1 MLRSYQYTEKSYFEY
16 TFQSN
21 LFRDKQIEIAR
32 RFVSMHPIRMDMK
45 ETCPVCG
52 QAVGN
57 YFFSKW
63 KVDYVCCPACKSIF
77 AIYDKQTVEA
87 YRANPELLELRISDV
102 YQEEITQNRQDIWN
116 EFLEWIEVRAFR
128 FMGRNRNLSIVDY
141 GNRFEGYIDSIRKSP
156 ICGSYALKS
165 SILSVEV
172 DDIQYGKA
180 DMVLYL
186 DQMQQE
192 MQPAACIQ
200 ELKKY
205 LKEDGILI
213 LNTRA
218 GSGFDIVT
226 LKEKNARIYPYEH
239 ILLPSVKGLVSF
251 LEKNGFEILEITTPG
266 VMDVKYVLDF
276 KDKLD
281 DQENFV
287 KYLLEES
294 SQSML
299 QEFQR
304 FLQKGCLS
312 SFVSLIARKDKIE
325 I

>member
-21 LFRDKQIEIAR
+21 LFRDKQIGIAR
-32 RFVSMHPIRMDMK
+32 RFVDMHPIRRNMK
-45 ETCPVCG
+45 ETCPICG
-52 QAVGN
+52 QAAGN

-63 KVDYVCCPACKSIF
+63 KVDYVCCPVCKSIF
-77 AIYDKQTVEA
+77 AVYDKHTVEE
-87 YRANPELLELRISDV
+87 YHDNPELLELRISDV
-102 YQEEITQNRQDIWN
+102 YQEEIMRNRQDTWN

-128 FMGRNRNLSIVDY
+128 FMRRNRNLSIVDY
-141 GNRFEGYIDSIRKSP
+141 GNRFEGYVDSIRKSQ
-156 ICGSYALKS
+156 ICGNYDLKS
-165 SILSVEV
+165 SILSVDV

-192 MQPAACIQ
+192 IQPVARIQ

-239 ILLPSVKGLVSF
+239 ILLPSVKGLVLF

-294 SQSML
+294 SQSIL

-312 SFVSLIARKDKIE
+312 SFVSVIAKKRKI
-325 I
+325 

>member
-1 MLRSYQYTEKSYFEY
+1 MLRSYQYTENSYFNY
-16 TFQSN
+16 TFQSD
-21 LFRDKQIEIAR
+21 LFRDKQVEIAR
-32 RFVSMHPIRMDMK
+32 KFVDMHPVRRDMK
-45 ETCPVCG
+45 EKCPICG
-52 QAVGN
+52 QSVGK

-63 KVDYVCCPACKSIF
+63 KVDYVCCPMCKSIF
-77 AIYDKQTVEA
+77 AVCDEQTVEV
-87 YRANPELLELRISDV
+87 YRNDPDLLDLRTSAE
-102 YQEEITQNRQDIWN
+102 YQDEMTHNRQETWN
-116 EFLEWIEVRAFR
+116 EFLEWIQVRSFR

-141 GNRFEGYIDSIRKSP
+141 GNRLKGYIDTIRKSP
-156 ICGSYALKS
+156 ICGIYDLRS
-165 SILSVEV
+165 SILSVDTDE
-172 DDIQYGKA
+172 IQYGSA
-180 DMVLYL
+180 DIVLYL

-192 MQPAACIQ
+192 MQPVKRIQ
-200 ELKKY
+200 KLRKY

-239 ILLPSVKGLVSF
+239 ILLPSVKGLVSL
-251 LEKNGFEILEITTPG
+251 LEKNGFEVLEITTPG

-281 DQENFV
+281 DRESFV

-294 SQSML
+294 DVSML

-312 SFVSLIARKDKIE
+312 SFVSVIAKKEQDS
-325 I
+325 